1 MDCSHQASH
10 YTEFLMQH
18 LCHRRK
24 TVRCARCIEIT
35 LCFEGSSVSSFTP
48 RHTVT
53 SGSFAGADIITH
65 FAPASRC
72 FEADALSVNLP
83 VDSRTT
89 STPRLFHGSFSGS
102 VTARIFIS
110 FPLTLIPLSVTFTSA
125 LNIPCTESYL
135 SRCARVFASVRS
147 FIATISKSLQDA
159 GP

>member
-1 MDCSHQASH
+1 M
-10 YTEFLMQH
+10 
-18 LCHRRK
+18 
-24 TVRCARCIEIT
+24 
-35 LCFEGSSVSSFTP
+35 CFEGSSISSFTP

-110 FPLTLIPLSVTFTSA
+110 FPLTFMPLSVTFTSA

-147 FIATISKSLQDA
+147 FIATISKSLHDA
-159 GP
+159 LALKKTLPILPNPLIATLTDIKILLVLPLINH